1 VRAAPVLAHN
11 LAADLAGRQRRAF
24 RPQKD
29 FLKLISM
36 GGKMAVA
43 EKRGLSL
50 SGPALWR
57 WKDRID
63 ARFMARLRDLPK
75 MPVPRAPADAAT
87 GVARE
92 MAGPTPCGGCGAKLG
107 AAALPAVIAGFAGA
121 ARADTER
128 LPGDDA
134 AVIRFGAARQVISTD
149 HLRAFALDPALVA
162 RVAAV
167 HALGDVWAMGAEPQ
181 SAVATVILP
190 RLEARL
196 QGAWLGEVMGAA
208 HDVFA
213 GAGAACWAG
222 IPRWGTELTVGFT
235 VTGLAGRR
243 AGDTWRAGRPG
254 DALILTKPVGS
265 GVILAAEMQGKAL
278 GEDVLACWEAMA
290 RRRAGRRRCW
300 RLGQGDDGC
309 DRVRPRRASVEHLRG
324 FGHGRGDRSR
334 SGPASF
340 EGALALSEKGVR
352 STLFD
357 RTGRRW
363 SRSSGR
369 GRTMRA
375 RTLLFDPQTAGGLL
389 AAVDRGGM
397 RGAPVA
403 TCGRRSARRE
413 DRNG

>member
-1 VRAAPVLAHN
+1 VTVDAHLRSTSHPTVYAAGDCAHFAPDPTPKAGVYAVRAAPVLARN

-43 EKRGLSL
+43 EKRGLSI

-63 ARFMARLRDLPK
+63 ARFMEKLRDLPK

-92 MAGPTPCGGCGAKLG
+92 MAGPRPAGVRREAGRWG
-107 AAALPAVIAGFAGA
+107 AACGDRGLRGA

-213 GAGAACWAG
+213 GGRGRACWAG
-222 IPRWGTELTVGFT
+222 IRRWG
-235 VTGLAGRR
+235 
-243 AGDTWRAGRPG
+243 
-254 DALILTKPVGS
+254 
-265 GVILAAEMQGKAL
+265 
-278 GEDVLACWEAMA
+278 
-290 RRRAGRRRCW
+290 
-300 RLGQGDDGC
+300 
-309 DRVRPRRASVEHLRG
+309 
-324 FGHGRGDRSR
+324 RS
-334 SGPASF
+334 
-340 EGALALSEKGVR
+340 
-352 STLFD
+352 
-357 RTGRRW
+357 
-363 SRSSGR
+363 
-369 GRTMRA
+369 
-375 RTLLFDPQTAGGLL
+375 
-389 AAVDRGGM
+389 
-397 RGAPVA
+397 
-403 TCGRRSARRE
+403 
-413 DRNG
+413 